1 MPGWICGFAAWCT
14 YTSKIGCFKTGAYF
28 KTGCKVPQPCTDVLT
43 VVLAMLMDCSGH
55 QRRQWCSGRLHVRQ
69 QLQPQHFMP
78 SRGRMGEPSQP
89 PPLAGETQE
98 AFAKGPT
105 TIQVPHI
112 HIWLRSRPQGNM
124 ARVVGKGCHEACPRE
139 QLHRHGSQSPPA
151 NRYLF
156 SVVLLSSR

>member
-1 MPGWICGFAAWCT
+1 
-14 YTSKIGCFKTGAYF
+14 
-28 KTGCKVPQPCTDVLT
+28 
-43 VVLAMLMDCSGH
+43 MLMDCSGH

-78 SRGRMGEPSQP
+78 SRGRMGEPSPP

-98 AFAKGPT
+98 ASAKGPT

-124 ARVVGKGCHEACPRE
+124 ARVVGKGCHEPCPRE

-156 SVVLLSSR
+156 SVVSLSSGKVNTQLASEHRIQNTICAMFAFHQVLPTLAAYDVAAWNVLDLYQNT